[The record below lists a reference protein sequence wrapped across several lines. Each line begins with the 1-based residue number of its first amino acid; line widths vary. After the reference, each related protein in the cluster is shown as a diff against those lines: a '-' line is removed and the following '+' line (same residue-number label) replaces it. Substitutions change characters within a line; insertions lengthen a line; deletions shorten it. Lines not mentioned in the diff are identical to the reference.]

1 MLSTICLDLKI
12 KETVFYLTGRRGDP
26 RPSFFMLHRLFL
38 WYNYINYNYAQR
50 QYSKDPGITMETDTQ
65 YDNKEMA
72 AEKLAT
78 ASMVLGII
86 SLFSILCCCPF
97 VFSAIGIVLALLSK
111 GASDTLRPRA
121 KTGLILSIV
130 GIAVSF
136 ILLTFSIAFP
146 ILMYRTNPE
155 FRKNFDNAMIQSLE
169 QDEELFRSLYG
180 DDAYEQ
186 MEELIKGKED
196 SL

>member
-1 MLSTICLDLKI
+1 
-12 KETVFYLTGRRGDP
+12 
-26 RPSFFMLHRLFL
+26 
-38 WYNYINYNYAQR
+38 
-50 QYSKDPGITMETDTQ
+50 METDRQ

-72 AEKLAT
+72 ADRLAT

-97 VFSAIGIVLALLSK
+97 VFSAVGIVLALLSK
-111 GASDTLRPRA
+111 GASETLRPRA

-130 GIAVSF
+130 GMVVSV
-136 ILLTFSIAFP
+136 ILLAFSIAFP

-155 FRKNFDNAMIQSLE
+155 FKKNFDDAMLRSLE
-169 QDEELFRSLYG
+169 QDEELFRNLYG
-180 DDAYEQ
+180 DDVYEQ